1 MFRFERALLANADII
16 GLLRAQFGQFRTQ
29 LAKVQTGN
37 FFVQM
42 LWQHIDLAFV
52 IIAVLPQFDLR
63 QHLIGE
69 RRAHHKAGVARGTTQ
84 IQKPALGQQN
94 NPLAI
99 GKLCLLYTSDAAD
112 D

>member
-1 MFRFERALLANADII
+1 MLGSMQIVVLCVNRRGKTPLIAIMFRLERALLANADII

-52 IIAVLPQFDLR
+52 IIAVC
-63 QHLIGE
+63 HNSIC
-69 RRAHHKAGVARGTTQ
+69 AST
-84 IQKPALGQQN
+84 
-94 NPLAI
+94 
-99 GKLCLLYTSDAAD
+99 
-112 D
+112 